1 MIYAKSEENH
11 PITSDEIF
19 EQILNRIIQLRLEP
33 GQLISENQMSAEY
46 GVSRSVIRTAFTRL
60 RQLGF
65 IEIYPQRGTY
75 VSLMDLSY
83 IADLLMLRTAVEKEL
98 LYEIFTELGEAERS
112 QMLERLRENLKE
124 QEKYRDEADYFGRFP
139 ELDAEFHKIMID
151 SVSRSTMMQMLDSL
165 MLHLSRW
172 RNFDVAFDNRV
183 PQLIAEHKKIFEAIE
198 EGDIQKAQDS
208 MGEHLETITAIADRA
223 MTKYPTYFKNG

>member
-83 IADLLMLRTAVEKEL
+83 IADLLMLRTAVEKEV

-151 SVSRSTMMQMLDSL
+151 SVSRSAMMQMLDSL

-223 MTKYPTYFKNG
+223 TTKCPTYFKNG

>member
-1 MIYAKSEENH
+1 MIYAKSGENH

-75 VSLMDLSY
+75 VSLMDLSH
-83 IADLLMLRTAVEKEL
+83 IADLLMLRTAVEKEV

-124 QEKYRDEADYFGRFP
+124 QEKYRDEEDYFSRFP

-151 SVSRSTMMQMLDSL
+151 SVNRSAMMQMLDSL

-198 EGDIQKAQDS
+198 EGDIQKAQDR

-223 MTKYPTYFKNG
+223 TTKYPTYFKNG

>member
-83 IADLLMLRTAVEKEL
+83 IADLLMLRTAVEKEV

-112 QMLERLRENLKE
+112 QMLERLRENLKD
-124 QEKYRDEADYFGRFP
+124 QEKYRNEAD
-139 ELDAEFHKIMID
+139 
-151 SVSRSTMMQMLDSL
+151 
-165 MLHLSRW
+165 
-172 RNFDVAFDNRV
+172 
-183 PQLIAEHKKIFEAIE
+183 
-198 EGDIQKAQDS
+198 
-208 MGEHLETITAIADRA
+208 
-223 MTKYPTYFKNG
+223 